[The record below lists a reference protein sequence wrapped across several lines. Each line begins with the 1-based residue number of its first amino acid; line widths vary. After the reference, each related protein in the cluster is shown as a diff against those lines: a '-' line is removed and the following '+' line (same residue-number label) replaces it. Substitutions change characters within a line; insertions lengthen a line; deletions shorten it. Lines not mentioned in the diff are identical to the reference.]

1 MDRNFHPANSPFLEE
16 LYESWL
22 ENHESV
28 PPDWQEYFQT
38 INGATTQITKA
49 HPRQAKAYPRQAS
62 ADRAR
67 DSADRVGQDLAF
79 KQGRVD
85 SLIWAYRDVG
95 YLYANLNPLEGYRT
109 PDLEYSKKTIRGI
122 YETLDPKAFGLSE
135 EDMEVEFSSGA
146 YLKPERAQLRT
157 IIQSLKET
165 YCSYIGAEILHIQ
178 NRPIRRWLI
187 EKIETDKNKPRWNLE
202 EKREILEDLVNTEEL
217 EHFIHSHYIGQK
229 RFSLEGAEVLIPAL
243 HYIVNIAAHTGIQEI
258 VLGMAH
264 RGRLD
269 VLSQILGKPVEE
281 IFVTFEDNYKSHD
294 YGGSGDVKY
303 HLGCSLDHVN
313 EDGSSTH
320 ISLVANPSHLE
331 SVDPVVEGKTRAVQ
345 DRIGDVNRKKV
356 IPILIHG
363 DAAFTGQGVV
373 AETFNLSQTR
383 GYRTGGTLHIIINNQ
398 IGFTTASQ
406 DARSTFFP
414 TDMAKI
420 MHVPIFHVNGDQP
433 EHVIR
438 AIDLAFQFRQKFG
451 YDAVVDILCY
461 RQFGH
466 NEADEPSFTHPIMY
480 KAIKGH
486 PSVTKLYGEKLERER
501 EVSKDQREAIRK
513 DYRQRLQELLEKA
526 KKGISGDIL
535 NDAYQTGEWKEFTSF
550 HSFDSVKTG
559 FPETDLKRI
568 ARALTE
574 VPDSF
579 NIHPKLKRIVSA
591 RATRMQKGEG
601 IDWATAEALSFG
613 SLLLE
618 GTPIRLS
625 GEDSGRGTFS
635 QRHAVW
641 WDSSAEKPN
650 PHIPL
655 NHIAAKQARFSVYDS
670 PLSEFS
676 ILGFEYGYALNQPK
690 TLTLWEAQ
698 FGDFANGAQVI
709 IDNFLASGESK
720 WFRSN
725 GLVMLLPH
733 GFEGQGPEHSSAHL
747 ERYLQLCAEHNLQVS
762 YPSTPAQYFHLLRR
776 QMHRP
781 YRKPLIVMTPKSLL
795 RHALAT
801 STLEDLVK
809 GTFREVLWD
818 PQRGATKASKLIL
831 CSGKVFY
838 DLWQRREKGT
848 HKTASAAS
856 TASAAGALIRI
867 EQLYPFPEKEIKE
880 ILHTY
885 SEAKEVLWVQ
895 EEPQNRGAWSFVQP
909 RIEALLGRKVLR
921 YVGRNASA
929 SPATGSHAQ
938 HQAELELILENVF
951 GKVKVK
957 S

>member
-1 MDRNFHPANSPFLEE
+1 MKNDNFDPANSPFLEE
-16 LYESWL
+16 LYDSWL
-22 ENHESV
+22 EDNASV
-28 PPDWQEYFQT
+28 PSDWQEYFEAIDGSTVQFAPEPAASREA
-38 INGATTQITKA
+38 ATVHAPAQEKK
-49 HPRQAKAYPRQAS
+49 QE
-62 ADRAR
+62 DR
-67 DSADRVGQDLAF
+67 SF
-79 KQGRVD
+79 KQSRVD
-85 SLIWAYRDVG
+85 SLIWVYRDIG

-109 PDLEYSKKTIRGI
+109 PDLEYLKKTIRGI

-135 EDMEVEFSSGA
+135 EDMETEFSSGG
-146 YLKPERAQLRT
+146 YLKPERATLRT
-157 IIQSLKET
+157 IIQSLQDT
-165 YCSYIGAEILHIQ
+165 YCSFIGAEILHIQ
-178 NRPIRRWLI
+178 NKPIRRWLI
-187 EKIETDKNKPRWNLE
+187 EKIETNNNRPELKLE
-202 EKREILEDLVNTEEL
+202 EKREILEDLIKTEEL

-229 RFSLEGAEVLIPAL
+229 RFSLQGGEVLIPAL
-243 HYIVNIAAHTGIQEI
+243 HHIVDTAAHTGIQEI

-269 VLSQILGKPVEE
+269 VLTQILGKPVEE
-281 IFVTFEDNYKSHD
+281 IFVTFEDNYKPHD
-294 YGGSGDVKY
+294 FGGSGDVKY
-303 HLGCSLDHVN
+303 HLGCSLDHVH

-331 SVDPVVEGKTRAVQ
+331 AVDPVVEGKARAVQ
-345 DRIGDVNRKKV
+345 DRRGDVNRKKV

-398 IGFTTASQ
+398 IGFTTASK

-451 YDAVVDILCY
+451 YDAVVDIICY

-466 NEADEPSFTHPIMY
+466 NEADEPSFTHPLMY
-480 KAIKGH
+480 RAIKNH
-486 PSVTKLYGEKLERER
+486 SSVTKLYGEALEKTGEVSGEEREEMGKAYR
-501 EVSKDQREAIRK
+501 EK
-513 DYRQRLQELLEKA
+513 LQEALEKA
-526 KKGISGDIL
+526 KKGVSGDIL
-535 NDAYQTGEWKEFTSF
+535 NDAYQTGEWKEFES
-550 HSFDSVKTG
+550 SYSSDPVQTG
-559 FPETDLKRI
+559 VPQAKLKKI

-574 VPDSF
+574 IPEEF
-579 NIHPKLKRIVSA
+579 HIHPKLKRIISD
-591 RATRMQKGEG
+591 RADRLKKGEG

-641 WDSSAEKPN
+641 WDSSAERPKPY
-650 PHIPL
+650 IPL
-655 NHIAAKQARFSVYDS
+655 NHIEPNQARFWVYDS

-709 IDNFLASGESK
+709 IDNFLTSGESK

-747 ERYLQLCAEHNLQVS
+747 ERYLQLCAENNLQVC
-762 YPSTPAQYFHLLRR
+762 YPSTPAQYFHVLRR
-776 QMHRP
+776 QMRRSF
-781 YRKPLIVMTPKSLL
+781 RKPLIVMTPKSLL
-795 RHALAT
+795 RHPLAT
-801 STLEDLVK
+801 STMEDLVK
-809 GTFREVLWD
+809 DTFREVLRD
-818 PQRGATKASKLIL
+818 PSGDSSKAAKIIL
-831 CSGKVFY
+831 CTGKVYY
-838 DLWQRREKGT
+838 DLHQRREESKSKQT
-848 HKTASAAS
+848 I
-856 TASAAGALIRI
+856 ALIRI
-867 EQLYPFPEKEIKE
+867 EQLYPFPEDEIKE
-880 ILHTY
+880 VIEAY
-885 SEAKEVLWVQ
+885 GDAKEVIWVQ

-909 RIEALLGRKVLR
+909 RIEAVTKRRPLQ
-921 YVGRNASA
+921 YVGRSASA

-938 HQAELELILENVF
+938 HKAELESILDKAI
-951 GKVKVK
+951 GKAKGQ